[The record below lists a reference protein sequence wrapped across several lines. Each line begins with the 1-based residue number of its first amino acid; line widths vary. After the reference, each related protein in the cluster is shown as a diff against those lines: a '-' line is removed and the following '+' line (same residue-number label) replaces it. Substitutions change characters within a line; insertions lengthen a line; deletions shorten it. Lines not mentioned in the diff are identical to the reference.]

1 MSIYITG
8 DTHIPHDISK
18 LSTKN
23 WPIQRKLSKDDYL
36 IICGDFGAVWDGSR
50 QDLYWQEWLDS
61 KSFTTLF
68 VDGNHENHPLLSAY
82 PVEGWRGGKV
92 HSIQPSVL
100 HLMRGQVFD
109 IDGTSI
115 FTMGGASSHDK
126 EFRVDGRDWWQSEL
140 PSELEYEEAQENLER
155 HSWNVD
161 LVITHCAP
169 TSIQQQLASWYI
181 RDQLTNFLDVVVR
194 RCATYQHWCFGH
206 YHVDMDI
213 GAQHHALYYRIWEFH
228 K

>member
-1 MSIYITG
+1 MNIFLFRVSLRLRNVFLDPFPKFIRYGPGPITLFF
-8 DTHIPHDISK
+8 HHFIAPALLYHVP
-18 LSTKN
+18 L
-23 WPIQRKLSKDDYL
+23 Y
-36 IICGDFGAVWDGSR
+36 FGIG
-50 QDLYWQEWLDS
+50 S

-126 EFRVDGRDWWQSEL
+126 EFRVEGRDWWQSEL

-181 RDQLTNFLDVVVR
+181 KDQLTNFLDVVVR

-213 GAQHHALYYRIWEFH
+213 GAQHHALYYKIWEFH